1 MTVYEQ
7 AIQKAKELESQNLFR
22 RAADK
27 WGKALSLSQD
37 RKQEKE
43 CTKNNLR
50 CVRKV
55 QVTVRERW

>member
-1 MTVYEQ
+1 MTAYEQ
-7 AIQKAKELESQNLFR
+7 AIQEAKELESQNLFR

-37 RKQEKE
+37 KKQEQE

-50 CVRKV
+50 CVRKA
-55 QVTVRERW
+55 QIKIQEGL